1 MWLLFATGVVISLV
15 SDDNG
20 GGFVI
25 VLNGSD
31 FTELAR
37 ADLPYGLPYGLHG
50 CWVPGQVPQ
59 IWFYQE
65 HWLTNSQIQK
75 ITQPL

>member
-1 MWLLFATGVVISLV
+1 MFPSLREIILTWKDHSLFAGVVISLV

-20 GGFVI
+20 GGFVL

-50 CWVPGQVPQ
+50 CWVPGQPPYKV
-59 IWFYQE
+59 
-65 HWLTNSQIQK
+65 
-75 ITQPL
+75 